1 MISGKRLARTVA
13 AAAIV
18 LATTVAEPAAV
29 AAQPG
34 ETPASHRIERSPCR
48 PATGPC
54 PCGVLVKRIT
64 TTVNLQGPA
73 AGTVYGLVPLT
84 LCVQLLDAR
93 LALARPA
100 PGA

>member
-1 MISGKRLARTVA
+1 MISGRRLARTVA

-18 LATTVAEPAAV
+18 LATTVAEPAA
-29 AAQPG
+29 AYAG
-34 ETPASHRIERSPCR
+34 ETPARHRIERSPCR
-48 PATGPC
+48 PTAGPC
-54 PCGVLVKRIT
+54 PCGVPVKRIT
-64 TTVNLQGPA
+64 TTKLHGPA

-84 LCVQLLDAR
+84 LCVKLLDAQ